1 MKQVVQVN
9 SLMMAV
15 FILMAVEQ
23 SSTSAATRILG
34 QDQVDERSQRVL
46 FFDILDLPA
55 RIDEPKLRKVGDGYL
70 LNCAIANRSNE
81 QLLGVRLILMIVD
94 RAGKLR
100 SRVTWSE
107 ESALAASS
115 IKTFEF
121 RPPIKHKIQ
130 STDRLFLSVEEATGR
145 ETIWHAVDA
154 DKALRAYSRGQHD
167 LVPKVRIVAN
177 KYDGMRGPVVIPL
190 KEKQ

>member
-1 MKQVVQVN
+1 MML
-9 SLMMAV
+9 SLCVA
-15 FILMAVEQ
+15 IWATLYLD
-23 SSTSAATRILG
+23 SAAIATTER
-34 QDQVDERSQRVL
+34 QQPVDKPTGVF

-55 RIDEPKLRKVGDGYL
+55 RIDEPKLRKAGDGYL

-81 QLLGVRLILMIVD
+81 ELLGVRLILMIVD
-94 RAGKLR
+94 REGKLR
-100 SRVTWSE
+100 SGLTWNE

-121 RPPIKHKIQ
+121 RPPIKDKIE
-130 STDRLFLSVEEATGR
+130 STDRLFLSVNEAIGR
-145 ETIWHAVDA
+145 ETIWHAVDV

-167 LVPKVRIVAN
+167 LVPKVRTVAN
-177 KYDGMRGPVVIPL
+177 KYDGRRGPVLIPL

>member
-9 SLMMAV
+9 SLMIAV
-15 FILMAVEQ
+15 FILMAAGQ
-23 SSTSAATRILG
+23 SFTSAATRIPG
-34 QDQVDERSQRVL
+34 QDQVDERSQRIL

-81 QLLGVRLILMIVD
+81 RLLGVRLILIIVD
-94 RAGKLR
+94 RGGKLR

-107 ESALAASS
+107 ESALADSS

-121 RPPIKHKIQ
+121 RPPIKDKIQ
-130 STDRLFLSVEEATGR
+130 STDRLFLSVDEAIGR
-145 ETIWHAVDA
+145 ETIWHVVDA
-154 DKALRAYSRGQHD
+154 EKALRAYSRGQHD
-167 LVPKVRIVAN
+167 LVPKVRTVAN
-177 KYDGMRGPVVIPL
+177 KYDSMRGPVVIPL
-190 KEKQ
+190 KEKE